1 MLMGPW
7 VHSDFPHSG
16 HGCRPG
22 RPCLPKHWCPVC
34 FASAPRG
41 IRRRWLHKG
50 HRTADHW
57 RWRPQGPKSCLQA
70 GGGGRG
76 GRRWRLQGSKPRLQ
90 GWTFSSFWVLAS
102 FVKRQLL
109 NLANLVSSLSRS
121 FCFYIRLLR
130 KLGHGAI
137 CFGINLG
144 DSWGRTNESKEVSW
158 IVIDWKGPQLHC
170 VAYGSNLD
178 PRHHLTVVFSNLK
191 KEKWKSKMV
200 GSIAQRHETWA
211 NNSSQQ
217 VSSPPFSFDAWKK
230 LES

>member
-7 VHSDFPHSG
+7 VHSDFSTFRTRLSARPTLHTQALVPCLLCVSASRDTEEVAAQRAPY
-16 HGCRPG
+16 CRPLEITAA
-22 RPCLPKHWCPVC
+22 RPK
-34 FASAPRG
+34 
-41 IRRRWLHKG
+41 
-50 HRTADHW
+50 T
-57 RWRPQGPKSCLQA
+57 

-109 NLANLVSSLSRS
+109 NLANLVSSLSGF
-121 FCFYIRLLR
+121 FCFYIRLPR

-144 DSWGRTNESKEVSW
+144 DTWGRTHESKEVSW
-158 IVIDWKGPQLHC
+158 ILIDWKGPQLPC

-178 PRHHLTVVFSNLK
+178 LRHHLTVVFSNLK
-191 KEKWKSKMV
+191 LEKWKSKMV

-217 VSSPPFSFDAWKK
+217 DSSPPFSFDVWKK